1 LFYSLCCSADRSGQ
15 IAVDRH
21 RRFSY
26 IFIPFIQLLRKQQ
39 GAFMA
44 NHASA
49 AKRDRQSKV
58 RRLRNRMNKSRMHT
72 AIRHVE
78 DAVAAGATEAA
89 QEALQKAAPIIQRTA
104 SKGTIHKNTAARKIS
119 RLTKRVNLM
128 TAAA

>member
-1 LFYSLCCSADRSGQ
+1 
-15 IAVDRH
+15 
-21 RRFSY
+21 
-26 IFIPFIQLLRKQQ
+26 
-39 GAFMA
+39 MA

-72 AIRHVE
+72 AIRHLE
-78 DAVAAGATEAA
+78 DAVAAGEIEAA
-89 QEALQKAAPIIQRTA
+89 QEALKKAAPIIQRTA

-128 TAAA
+128 PAAA